1 MYIYIGGQW
10 NLVPSAKVKEWK
22 YLRTFTQVKNA
33 HVLWDILWLW
43 VTRDS
48 QVIEQPGQSPMSWGK
63 GASHL
68 CWNLAVPEPLVTQAS
83 TVHACDHQPS
93 SDGRWEM
100 GYDTKMKVPSV
111 SSANL
116 QRNQPWIFI
125 GRTDAEAEAPI
136 LWPPD
141 ANSRLIR
148 PWCWE
153 RLRAGGEGDDRG
165 WDGWITSLTQWTWV
179 WANSERQWRTR
190 KPGVLQSLGSQSQ
203 TWLRLNSN
211 NNNSIF
217 TVKEELKML

>member
-125 GRTDAEAEAPI
+125 GRTDFEDEAPI

-141 ANSRLIR
+141 LKSWLPLTLGKTEGRRRRGRQRMRRMDYITDSMDMSLSKL
-148 PWCWE
+148 WE
-153 RLRAGGEGDDRG
+153 
-165 WDGWITSLTQWTWV
+165 
-179 WANSERQWRTR
+179 
-190 KPGVLQSLGSQSQ
+190 
-203 TWLRLNSN
+203 
-211 NNNSIF
+211 
-217 TVKEELKML
+217 TVKDKEAWRAAVHEGHKESDTT